1 MAPAIFFFYLPSQRS
16 LSEVSQN
23 FAYSLTL
30 RGHPL
35 DFDTSIGNPQSIMS
49 TRWNRIGQYS
59 FAILGAL
66 IAGPLFSSLA
76 FVQLFSVDSLR
87 LTGPNVVRLATDALA
102 VAFLWLMAVTALRET
117 PDNGRGL
124 GFFRSLI
131 LPITALLTVLL
142 TNKAMKTVGLPFVE
156 QIGPARYAWG
166 YAIGLVLAGIWFT
179 AAWLLH
185 LQALRAAWSSPTQ
198 FRKSPLA
205 DQQKDDSGEV
215 DATPVEPSSRTVA
228 VAPNGHSPAMLGR
241 YKVLKELGRGAMGVV
256 YLGKDPTIQR
266 FVAIKTMRLDEI
278 DDEEQLQNFKARFF
292 REAES
297 TGRMSHPNIVTI
309 YDAGEEQNLGFIAME
324 LLEGTPLKQ
333 YARKPNLLPPKDV
346 LLMLATVADALDYAH
361 QQGVVHRDIKPANIM
376 ITKDQ
381 TVKVMDFGIA
391 KMASSSKTQTNI
403 VLGTPTYMSPEQI
416 AGKKVDGR
424 SDIFSLGIVLFEL
437 LAGQP
442 PFTAD
447 NLSALLFTIAHNPH
461 PSIHTI
467 RKDLPPMVQEILD
480 RALQKELPQRYR
492 RAAEFAHDLRAC
504 LHSAAA

>member
-1 MAPAIFFFYLPSQRS
+1 
-16 LSEVSQN
+16 
-23 FAYSLTL
+23 
-30 RGHPL
+30 
-35 DFDTSIGNPQSIMS
+35 MS
-49 TRWNRIGQYS
+49 TRWNWIGPYS
-59 FAILGAL
+59 FAILAAL
-66 IAGPLFSSLA
+66 IAGPLLSSFA
-76 FVQLFSVDSLR
+76 FVQSYSIDSLR
-87 LTGPNVVRLATDALA
+87 LSGPNVVRLAADGLVLVLLGL
-102 VAFLWLMAVTALRET
+102 VAANALREI

-131 LPITALLTVLL
+131 LPIVALLAVLF

-156 QIGPARYAWG
+156 EIGTSRYSWG
-166 YAIGLVLAGIWFT
+166 YAIGLMLAGIWFT

-185 LQALRAAWSSPTQ
+185 LQELRTTWSSPSQ
-198 FRKSPLA
+198 SRKNLHAGPH
-205 DQQKDDSGEV
+205 KDESEEEV
-215 DATPVEPSSRTVA
+215 DTEPIEPSSKTA
-228 VAPNGHSPAMLGR
+228 VVSINGQSPAMLGR

-278 DDEEQLQNFKARFF
+278 DDKEKLREFKARFF

-324 LLEGTPLKQ
+324 LLEGIPLKQ
-333 YARKPNLLPPKDV
+333 YARKPNLLPAKDV

-447 NLSALLFTIAHNPH
+447 NLSALLFTITHNPH
-461 PSIHTI
+461 PAISTL
-467 RKDLPPMVQEILD
+467 RTDLPPMVQEILD

-492 RAAEFAHDLRAC
+492 RAGELAHDLRAC
-504 LHSAAA
+504 LRSLAA